1 MGIVIG
7 LLVIA
12 GFLILGAL
20 PTDQDSYQTRPVMHL
35 L

>member
-7 LLVIA
+7 LLVTA
-12 GFLILGAL
+12 GFLVVGAL
-20 PTDQDSYQTRPVMHL
+20 PTDQDSYQTRPAMHL